1 MAKFMVHP
9 TNLQDV
15 KLLTPTVHG
24 DQRGFFSES
33 YTARDFKEVG
43 ICQDFVQDNH
53 SYSRQAGVL
62 RGLHFQTGEAAQTK
76 LIRVVTGVVYDVLV
90 DLRQGSPTYLKTEG
104 YLLTG
109 HNQRQL
115 LVPKGFAHGFVT
127 LTDEVHFLYKCDNYY
142 CKQAEGG
149 ISWQTPELAGIW
161 PLAVDQALL
170 SPKDTQLPTLA
181 EFRQNNPFVY
191 GKI

>member
-43 ICQDFVQDNH
+43 IRQDFVQDNH

-62 RGLHFQTGEAAQTK
+62 RGLHFQTGE
-76 LIRVVTGVVYDVLV
+76 
-90 DLRQGSPTYLKTEG
+90 
-104 YLLTG
+104 
-109 HNQRQL
+109 
-115 LVPKGFAHGFVT
+115 VPK
-127 LTDEVHFLYKCDNYY
+127 
-142 CKQAEGG
+142 
-149 ISWQTPELAGIW
+149 
-161 PLAVDQALL
+161 
-170 SPKDTQLPTLA
+170 
-181 EFRQNNPFVY
+181 QN
-191 GKI
+191 